1 MFFVPLGGGSQSDD
15 SSVLTGKADL
25 ELFARVTMVSP
36 TFRKISNAINYFF
49 FLLFGAWS
57 WLFQVLFYWQNN
69 RDLGIYGGVC
79 TVWAILKCN
88 EFI

>member
-25 ELFARVTMVSP
+25 ELFAGVTMVSP

-49 FLLFGAWS
+49 SSFWVLVMALPSPLLLA
-57 WLFQVLFYWQNN
+57 
-69 RDLGIYGGVC
+69 
-79 TVWAILKCN
+79 
-88 EFI
+88 E